1 VRRLIA
7 ILIAMGVACSAPAAT
22 VQDLAIIEHV
32 APKRDATGGVP
43 PKFEWTAIKGADLYV
58 LSMWNDIDVLI
69 FKQNV
74 AATAVE
80 WPKELTVEQGTYFWE
95 VLAMRGDEPVGRS
108 GRAAFV
114 ILDK

>member
-1 VRRLIA
+1 
-7 ILIAMGVACSAPAAT
+7 MGLACSAPAAV
-22 VQDLAIIEHV
+22 VQDLPVIDHI
-32 APKRDATGGVP
+32 APKRDSTGGVP
-43 PKFEWTAIKGADLYV
+43 PKFAWTAIKDADIYV

-74 AATAVE
+74 AGTSVE
-80 WPKELTVEQGTYFWE
+80 WPKGLTVEQGTYFWE
-95 VLAMRGDEPVGRS
+95 VLAMRGDQPVGYS